1 MLDELV
7 GGKNIPAAL
16 FHPVRKTKKRQ
27 WVDRKDWFLAWVGSD
42 GNNSAEKVAFS
53 FFFLNLFLY
62 FLEALYLK

>member
-1 MLDELV
+1 M

-27 WVDRKDWFLAWVGSD
+27 WVDRKDRFLAWVGSD

-53 FFFLNLFLY
+53 FFSFFFFNLFLY

>member
-27 WVDRKDWFLAWVGSD
+27 WVDRKDRFLAWVGSD
-42 GNNSAEKVAFS
+42 GNNSAEKVAF
-53 FFFLNLFLY
+53 FKKKQTYFYTFLKPY
-62 FLEALYLK
+62 T